1 MTTSGPYHFPVDEF
15 SQSFV
20 LLIPADSGDVVKL
33 CVAGTSAA
41 GPRQVGAK
49 PPSSI
54 VACAIRR
61 VSKKND
67 VMNAG
72 KFSGGKKP

>member
-1 MTTSGPYHFPVDEF
+1 MS
-15 SQSFV
+15 
-20 LLIPADSGDVVKL
+20 ADSGDVVKL
-33 CVAGTSAA
+33 CVA

-72 KFSGGKKP
+72 KFSGGKKKS